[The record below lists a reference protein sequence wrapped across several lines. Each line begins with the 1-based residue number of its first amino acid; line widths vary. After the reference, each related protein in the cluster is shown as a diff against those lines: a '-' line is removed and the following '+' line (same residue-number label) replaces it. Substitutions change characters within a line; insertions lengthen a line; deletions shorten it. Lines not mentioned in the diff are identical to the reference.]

1 MMFRRVLQLDALS
14 LASLALFAAY
24 VAVIVIL

>member
-1 MMFRRVLQLDALS
+1 MMIRRVLQLDVLS
-14 LASLALFAAY
+14 LASLALFVAY